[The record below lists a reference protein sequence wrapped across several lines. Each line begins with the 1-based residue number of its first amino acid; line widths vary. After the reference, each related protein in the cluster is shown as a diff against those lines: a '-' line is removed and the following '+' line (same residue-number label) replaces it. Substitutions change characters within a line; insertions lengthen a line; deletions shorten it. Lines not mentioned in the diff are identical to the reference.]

1 MRTEDTFPNVK
12 RRFEVVETTEHYQNP
27 LEVAVITVVD
37 KNEDLKRRIEVA
49 ESLEGRT
56 AEQSFT
62 MAINGTVDA
71 AVNGGIANYE
81 PFLTGSYR
89 TDFPEIAEDVDST
102 PEKSAKVQELKNALV
117 NHFIILKRGVE
128 IHGKV
133 CVDAMIPLHE
143 IIIKKFPILLQMSN
157 EKLGVKVPSF
167 P

>member
-1 MRTEDTFPNVK
+1 MKARGETYNEFMDLWNRKIFLRTEGCFPTVK
-12 RRFEVVETTEHYQNP
+12 RRLEVIETTEHYQNP

-37 KNEDLKRRIEVA
+37 KNNDLKRRIAVA

-102 PEKSAKVQELKNALV
+102 PEKSMKVQELKDALED
-117 NHFIILKRGVE
+117 HFKILKQGVE

-133 CVDAMIPLHE
+133 R
-143 IIIKKFPILLQMSN
+143 
-157 EKLGVKVPSF
+157 
-167 P
+167 